1 MKSQSDGMKKIEI
14 VSSYE
19 IRELLDQEK
28 KPELFFKSKIP
39 SLDRAIE
46 GFSSG
51 ELIVISGPTKGGKTL
66 LAQTL
71 THNFL
76 EQQIYSL
83 WFSFELPSR
92 EFINRFPDLPL
103 FYLPR
108 HLKRSAIKW
117 LQDCIVQSLEE
128 NRTRVVFIDH
138 LHFLFDIAR
147 SRSPSL
153 EIGSIV
159 RGLKSLAV
167 DNNIVIFLMCHT
179 SKLHPE
185 KEPDAESI
193 RDSSFVGQES
203 DSVFILW
210 RVKDSEGVYGNK
222 AILKVEYHRRTGVM
236 GKKVKLQKIDGLLKE
251 VTDEQ

>member
-1 MKSQSDGMKKIEI
+1 MKDQNHGTRKIEI

-19 IRELLDQEK
+19 LKQLLDEEK
-28 KPELFFKSKIP
+28 KPELFFKTKIS
-39 SLDRAIE
+39 SLDKAIE
-46 GFSSG
+46 GFSGG
-51 ELIVISGPTKGGKTL
+51 ELITISGPTKGGKTL

-83 WFSFELPSR
+83 WFSFELPPK
-92 EFINRFPDLPL
+92 EFISRFPDLSL

-108 HLKRSAIKW
+108 HLKRNAVKW
-117 LQDCIVQSLEE
+117 LHNCILQSLEE
-128 NRTRVVFIDH
+128 NRTKAVFIDH

-147 SRSPSL
+147 TRNPSL

-159 RGLKSLAV
+159 RELKSLAV
-167 DNNIVIFLMCHT
+167 DNNIVIFLLCHT

-210 RVKDSEGVYGNK
+210 RVKDSEGIYGNK

-236 GKKVKLQKIDGLLKE
+236 SKKVKLQKIDGLLKE
-251 VTDEQ
+251 VVDE